1 MGKNAAN
8 KSRRVSG
15 DGGGSAANGPYR
27 VPGQVDPSSAEP
39 ELQVTGTAEIAPRPG
54 NLGGGEEAADA
65 DGQIRSLW
73 GSADKTDVSGLFD
86 LSKDAPIS
94 TLFLNTPQRP
104 PLAGGASITS
114 SRIVI
119 TKDIKMLAGPYG
131 VTVYKASDN
140 SPVTLYPW
148 PSIARVSYVGID

>member
-8 KSRRVSG
+8 KLGRVSG

-73 GSADKTDVSGLFD
+73 GSADKIV
-86 LSKDAPIS
+86 

-104 PLAGGASITS
+104 PLASGASITS

-131 VTVYKASDN
+131 VTVYKTSDN